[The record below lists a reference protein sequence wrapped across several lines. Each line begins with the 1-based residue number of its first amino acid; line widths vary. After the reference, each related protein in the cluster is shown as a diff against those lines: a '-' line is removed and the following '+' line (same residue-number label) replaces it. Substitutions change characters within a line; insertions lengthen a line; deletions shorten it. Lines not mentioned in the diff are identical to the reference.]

1 MNEKEKDIRL
11 LLNWFMAGE
20 TTLEEEA
27 LLGEWF
33 RQHPNVS
40 DDLKEYQMM
49 FGYFDEGMPLE
60 HEPEKPLEYEAEK
73 HEEDIVHPKTPKTSK
88 TSRTPKTK
96 ARMRRFWLP
105 ISMAASIAL
114 LIAFAVPRIGQQIG
128 QQTVHQDDS
137 KIAQLDGSAAQDD
150 TDSAVVQKEKTPD
163 ADFSMPEKVKKHGD
177 SESPKTRMHK
187 PRKYRQH
194 KFTPAPPK
202 LWIAQSI
209 ATDSLLAE
217 PEKLADEHLC
227 EMEAQQNEMFFKLY
241 LINALQTQALNA
253 EVASASFESEE
264 NVHDEDYVS
273 DDQEVY

>member
-1 MNEKEKDIRL
+1 MNEKDIRL
-11 LLNWFMAGE
+11 LLNRFMAGE

-49 FGYFDEGMPLE
+49 FGYFDEGMPLD
-60 HEPEKPLEYEAEK
+60 HEPEKLLEHEAEK
-73 HEEDIVHPKTPKTSK
+73 REEDIRPKAKN
-88 TSRTPKTK
+88 
-96 ARMRRFWLP
+96 RMRRFGLP
-105 ISMAASIAL
+105 ISIAASIAL
-114 LIAFAVPRIGQQIG
+114 LITFAVPRIGQQIG
-128 QQTVHQDDS
+128 QQAGHQDDL
-137 KIAQLDGSAAQDD
+137 KIAQLDGSTAQDD

-163 ADFSMPEKVKKHGD
+163 ADLSMPEKVKKHGD
-177 SESPKTRMHK
+177 SVSPKTRMRK

-217 PEKLADEHLC
+217 PEMLADAHLR

-241 LINALQTQALNA
+241 LVNALQTQALNA
-253 EVASASFESEE
+253 EVANASFESEE
-264 NVHDEDYVS
+264 NVHDEDHLS

>member
-60 HEPEKPLEYEAEK
+60 HEAEMPLEHEPEK
-73 HEEDIVHPKTPKTSK
+73 HEEDVVHPMTSKTPKTPKS
-88 TSRTPKTK
+88 K
-96 ARMRRFWLP
+96 ARMRRLWLP

-128 QQTVHQDDS
+128 QQAGHQDDS
-137 KIAQLDGSAAQDD
+137 KIAQLDDSTAQDD
-150 TDSAVVQKEKTPD
+150 TDSAIVRKEKSPD
-163 ADFSMPEKVKKHGD
+163 ADLSMPEKVKKHGD
-177 SESPKTRMHK
+177 SVSPKTRMHK

-194 KFTPAPPK
+194 KFMPAPPK
-202 LWIAQSI
+202 LLIAQSI
-209 ATDSLLAE
+209 AADSLLAE
-217 PEKLADEHLC
+217 PEMLADAHLR

-241 LINALQTQALNA
+241 LVNALQTQALNA

-264 NVHDEDYVS
+264 NVHDEDHVS

>member
-1 MNEKEKDIRL
+1 MNEKEIRL
-11 LLNWFMAGE
+11 LLNRFMAGE

-49 FGYFDEGMPLE
+49 FGYFDEGMPLD
-60 HEPEKPLEYEAEK
+60 HEPEKLLEHEAEK
-73 HEEDIVHPKTPKTSK
+73 REEDIRPKAKN
-88 TSRTPKTK
+88 
-96 ARMRRFWLP
+96 RMRRFGLP
-105 ISMAASIAL
+105 ISIAASIAL
-114 LIAFAVPRIGQQIG
+114 LITFAVPRIGQQIG
-128 QQTVHQDDS
+128 QQAVHQDDS
-137 KIAQLDGSAAQDD
+137 KIAQLDGCAARDD

-163 ADFSMPEKVKKHGD
+163 ANLSMPEKVKKHGD
-177 SESPKTRMHK
+177 SVSPKTRMRK

-217 PEKLADEHLC
+217 PEKLADEHLR

-241 LINALQTQALNA
+241 LVNALQTQALNA

-264 NVHDEDYVS
+264 NVHDEDHLS

>member
-11 LLNWFMAGE
+11 LLNRFMAGE

-33 RQHPNVS
+33 SQHSDVS

-49 FGYFDEGMPLE
+49 FGYFDEGMPLD
-60 HEPEKPLEYEAEK
+60 HEAEE
-73 HEEDIVHPKTPKTSK
+73 HVENAHPKA
-88 TSRTPKTK
+88 K
-96 ARMRRFWLP
+96 ARMRRLWLP
-105 ISMAASIAL
+105 LSLAASIAL
-114 LIAFAVPRIGQQIG
+114 LIGFAIPWVG
-128 QQTVHQDDS
+128 QQTGHQDDS
-137 KIAQLDGSAAQDD
+137 KMAQLDGRTTPEDI
-150 TDSAVVQKEKTPD
+150 DSAVVHEEKSPD
-163 ADFSMPEKVKKHGD
+163 ADLSIPEKIKKSGD
-177 SESPKTRMHK
+177 SVSPKTRKHK
-187 PRKYRQH
+187 PGKYRQH

-217 PEKLADEHLC
+217 PEMLADAHLW
-227 EMEAQQNEMFFKLY
+227 EMEEQQNEMFFKLY
-241 LINALQTQALNA
+241 LVDALQTQALNA

>member
-11 LLNWFMAGE
+11 LLNRFMAGE

-49 FGYFDEGMPLE
+49 FGYFDEGMPLD
-60 HEPEKPLEYEAEK
+60 HEPEKLLEHEAEK
-73 HEEDIVHPKTPKTSK
+73 REEDIRPKAKN
-88 TSRTPKTK
+88 
-96 ARMRRFWLP
+96 RMRRFGLP
-105 ISMAASIAL
+105 ISIAASIAL
-114 LIAFAVPRIGQQIG
+114 LITFAVPRIGQQIG
-128 QQTVHQDDS
+128 QQAVHQDDS
-137 KIAQLDGSAAQDD
+137 KIAQLDGCAARDD

-163 ADFSMPEKVKKHGD
+163 ANLSMPEKVKKSGD
-177 SESPKTRMHK
+177 SVSPKTRMRK

-194 KFTPAPPK
+194 KFAPAPPK

-217 PEKLADEHLC
+217 PEMLADAHLR

-241 LINALQTQALNA
+241 LVNALQTQVLNA

-264 NVHDEDYVS
+264 NVHDEDHLS

>member
-11 LLNWFMAGE
+11 LLNRFMAGE

-33 RQHPNVS
+33 RQHSDVS
-40 DDLKEYQMM
+40 DDLKEYQLM
-49 FGYFDEGMPLE
+49 FGYFDEGMPLD
-60 HEPEKPLEYEAEK
+60 HEAEE
-73 HEEDIVHPKTPKTSK
+73 HVENAHPKA
-88 TSRTPKTK
+88 K
-96 ARMRRFWLP
+96 ARMRRLWLP
-105 ISMAASIAL
+105 LSLAASIAL
-114 LIAFAVPRIGQQIG
+114 LIGFAIPWLGR
-128 QQTVHQDDS
+128 QTGHQDDS

-163 ADFSMPEKVKKHGD
+163 ADLSMPEKVKKHGD

-194 KFTPAPPK
+194 KFAPAPPK
-202 LWIAQSI
+202 LWIAQDI
-209 ATDSLLAE
+209 VTDSLLAE
-217 PEKLADEHLC
+217 PEMLADAHLR
-227 EMEAQQNEMFFKLY
+227 EMEEQQNEMFFRLY

>member
-60 HEPEKPLEYEAEK
+60 HEAEMPLNHEPEKR
-73 HEEDIVHPKTPKTSK
+73 EEDIVHPKTSK
-88 TSRTPKTK
+88 TPKSK
-96 ARMRRFWLP
+96 ARMHRLWLP

-114 LIAFAVPRIGQQIG
+114 LIAFAIPRIGQQIG
-128 QQTVHQDDS
+128 QQAGHQDDS
-137 KIAQLDGSAAQDD
+137 KIAQLEGSTAQDD

-163 ADFSMPEKVKKHGD
+163 ANLSMPEKVKKSGD
-177 SESPKTRMHK
+177 SVSPKTRKHK
-187 PRKYRQH
+187 QRKYRQH
-194 KFTPAPPK
+194 LFAPAPPK
-202 LWIAQSI
+202 LWIAQNI

-241 LINALQTQALNA
+241 LINALQTQLLNA
-253 EVASASFESEE
+253 DIASASFESEE
-264 NVHDEDYVS
+264 NVHDEDHVS

>member
-11 LLNWFMAGE
+11 LLNRFMAGE

-33 RQHPNVS
+33 RQHPDVS

-49 FGYFDEGMPLE
+49 FGYFDEGMPLD
-60 HEPEKPLEYEAEK
+60 HEPEKLLEHEAEK
-73 HEEDIVHPKTPKTSK
+73 REEDIRPKAKN
-88 TSRTPKTK
+88 
-96 ARMRRFWLP
+96 RMRRFGLP
-105 ISMAASIAL
+105 ISIAASIAL
-114 LIAFAVPRIGQQIG
+114 LITFAVPRIGQQIG
-128 QQTVHQDDS
+128 QQAVHQDDL
-137 KIAQLDGSAAQDD
+137 KIAQLDDSTAQDD

-163 ADFSMPEKVKKHGD
+163 ADLSMPEKVKKHGD
-177 SESPKTRMHK
+177 SVSPKTRKHK
-187 PRKYRQH
+187 PGNYRQH
-194 KFTPAPPK
+194 LFAPAPPK

-217 PEKLADEHLC
+217 PEKLADEHLR

-241 LINALQTQALNA
+241 LVDALQTLSLNA
-253 EVASASFESEE
+253 DVANASFESEE
-264 NVHDEDYVS
+264 NVHDEDHLS

>member
-33 RQHPNVS
+33 RQHPDVS

-49 FGYFDEGMPLE
+49 FGYFDEGMPLD
-60 HEPEKPLEYEAEK
+60 HEAE
-73 HEEDIVHPKTPKTSK
+73 ERVENAHPKA
-88 TSRTPKTK
+88 K
-96 ARMRRFWLP
+96 ARMRRLWLP
-105 ISMAASIAL
+105 LSLAASIAL
-114 LIAFAVPRIGQQIG
+114 LIGFAIPWLGR
-128 QQTVHQDDS
+128 QTGHREDS
-137 KIAQLDGSAAQDD
+137 KMAQLEGRTTQEDA
-150 TDSAVVQKEKTPD
+150 DSAVVHEKKSTD
-163 ADFSMPEKVKKHGD
+163 ADLSMPEKIKKSGD
-177 SESPKTRMHK
+177 FVSPQTRKHK
-187 PRKYRQH
+187 QRKYRQH
-194 KFTPAPPK
+194 LFAPAPPK
-202 LWIAQSI
+202 LWIAQNI

-217 PEKLADEHLC
+217 PEMLADAHLR
-227 EMEAQQNEMFFKLY
+227 EMEEQQNEMFFKLY
-241 LINALQTQALNA
+241 LIDALQTQALNA

>member
-11 LLNWFMAGE
+11 LLNRFMAGE

-60 HEPEKPLEYEAEK
+60 HEPEKLLEHEAEK
-73 HEEDIVHPKTPKTSK
+73 REEDIRPKAKN
-88 TSRTPKTK
+88 
-96 ARMRRFWLP
+96 RMRRFGLP
-105 ISMAASIAL
+105 ISIAASIAL
-114 LIAFAVPRIGQQIG
+114 LITFAVPRIGQQIG
-128 QQTVHQDDS
+128 QQAVHQDDS
-137 KIAQLDGSAAQDD
+137 KIAQLDGCAARDD
-150 TDSAVVQKEKTPD
+150 TDSAVVQKEKTLD
-163 ADFSMPEKVKKHGD
+163 ANLSMPEKVKKHGD
-177 SESPKTRMHK
+177 SVSPKTRMRK

-217 PEKLADEHLC
+217 PEMLADAHLR

-241 LINALQTQALNA
+241 LVNALQTQALNA
-253 EVASASFESEE
+253 EVANASFENEE
-264 NVHDEDYVS
+264 NVHDEDHLS

>member
-1 MNEKEKDIRL
+1 MNEKDIRL
-11 LLNWFMAGE
+11 LFNRFMAGE

-49 FGYFDEGMPLE
+49 FGYFDEGMPLD
-60 HEPEKPLEYEAEK
+60 HEPEKLLEHEAEK
-73 HEEDIVHPKTPKTSK
+73 REEDIRPKAKN
-88 TSRTPKTK
+88 
-96 ARMRRFWLP
+96 RMRRFGLP
-105 ISMAASIAL
+105 ISIAASIAL
-114 LIAFAVPRIGQQIG
+114 LITFAVPRIGQQIG
-128 QQTVHQDDS
+128 QQAVHQDDS
-137 KIAQLDGSAAQDD
+137 KIAQLDGCAARDD

-163 ADFSMPEKVKKHGD
+163 ANLSMPEKVKKHGD
-177 SESPKTRMHK
+177 SVSPKTRMRK

-194 KFTPAPPK
+194 KFAPAPPK

-217 PEKLADEHLC
+217 PEMLADAHLR

-241 LINALQTQALNA
+241 LVDALQTLSLNA
-253 EVASASFESEE
+253 DVANASFESEE
-264 NVHDEDYVS
+264 NVHDEDHLS